1 MCVIQTINLWLPKR
15 EQGQTNQYFKS
26 KSEIITM
33 LISFFKNNNNMYNL
47 MSKALSYNIIIIV
60 YYYSITAIHVRTL
73 KFKF

>member
-1 MCVIQTINLWLPKR
+1 MCVIQTINPWLPKR

-47 MSKALSYNIIIIV
+47 MSKALSYNNNSLLLF
-60 YYYSITAIHVRTL
+60 YHSHTC
-73 KFKF
+73 KDFKI